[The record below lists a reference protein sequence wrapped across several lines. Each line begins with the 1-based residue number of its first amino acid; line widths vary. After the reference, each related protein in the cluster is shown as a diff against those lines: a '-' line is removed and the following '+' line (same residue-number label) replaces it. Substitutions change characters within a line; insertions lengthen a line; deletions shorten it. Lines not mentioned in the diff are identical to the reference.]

1 MTIKEYEKASRAYKE
16 YEHCKIAYE
25 KIKKVSVD
33 KIIFVDSL
41 TEDNDVNVCH
51 KSKSKKTYFQS
62 DEDLIALLLD
72 TAKKF
77 YFTKYLEASKNLATE
92 LKNVELIKEEK

>member
-16 YEHCKIAYE
+16 YEHCKIAYD
-25 KIKKVSVD
+25 KISKVDVD
-33 KIIFVDSL
+33 KIVFVDSL
-41 TEDNDVNVCH
+41 SEFNDVNVCH
-51 KSKSKKTYFQS
+51 KSKGKKTYFQS
-62 DEDLIALLLD
+62 DEDLIELLVK
-72 TAKKF
+72 TAKTF

>member
-1 MTIKEYEKASRAYKE
+1 MTIKEYEKASRKFKD

-25 KIKKVSVD
+25 KMKNVDVD

-41 TEDNDVNVCH
+41 REENDVNVCH

-62 DEDLIALLLD
+62 DEELIQLLLK
-72 TAKKF
+72 TAREF
-77 YFTKYLEASKNLATE
+77 YFEKYMEATRDLKSELEGVKF
-92 LKNVELIKEEK
+92 K